1 MVISIFFWNFEW
13 DCGKLKWSTKGC
25 TLSGRCAFWKPWILG
40 CQPLIS
46 LSLSLSLWTWKDQQ
60 GDTSYMR
67 WTFKEPQVLGPQLH
81 PPQNLNLSLSLS
93 NTHTRK
99 RNFLFLNHWKGSW
112 NYFSF
117 FIQLLIRIFLVNDC
131 VHSILNVLH
140 VNNVSHY
147 QLDLPC

>member
-1 MVISIFFWNFEW
+1 MGLWKAKMIHQGMHLIREVCI
-13 DCGKLKWSTKGC
+13 LKTLDFGVST
-25 TLSGRCAFWKPWILG
+25 LD
-40 CQPLIS
+40 

-131 VHSILNVLH
+131 AHSILNFLH